1 MNGKFWPVVISTLL
15 TIGILLMGLIVSR
28 LETIDVKVSEIN
40 ASFSSHL
47 VDAERTNSDV
57 RVLEQRV
64 KNLEKE
70 K

>member
-1 MNGKFWPVVISTLL
+1 MNGRFWPVVISTLL

-28 LETIDVKVSEIN
+28 LDTRDVKVSEIN

-57 RVLEQRV
+57 RVFEQRV
-64 KNLEKE
+64 KNLKKE

>member
-28 LETIDVKVSEIN
+28 LDTIDVKVSEIN

>member
-1 MNGKFWPVVISTLL
+1 MNGRFWPVVISTLL

-28 LETIDVKVSEIN
+28 LDTIDIKVSEIN

-47 VDAERTNSDV
+47 VDTERTNSDV

>member
-1 MNGKFWPVVISTLL
+1 MNGRFWPVVISTLL

-28 LETIDVKVSEIN
+28 LDTIDVKVSEIN